1 MLSSVS
7 PIEGQVHVDSQN
19 KGPQSVCWHKPG
31 DRVSLSPGAGSL
43 IRRQIELDRRYS
55 HLDKE
60 CLCHAESWI
69 GDGGARDRISRD
81 EGSSAGEEVTD
92 RGEEDQTVDRL
103 MEGLTEQEGTYNKT
117 DTNQRQRGGSSLD
130 DRELP

>member
-19 KGPQSVCWHKPG
+19 KGPQSVCWHK
-31 DRVSLSPGAGSL
+31 
-43 IRRQIELDRRYS
+43 